1 MFVLESL
8 PIFWRVVYVIR
19 KSVDFIHNF
28 ADSQQLKYLIILDD
42 METIGFK
49 VLNAWK
55 HYQVWKRWISS
66 HPDVRFLKT

>member
-28 ADSQQLKYLIILDD
+28 ADSQQLKHLIILDH
-42 METIGFK
+42 METVGFK
-49 VLNAWK
+49 VLNA
-55 HYQVWKRWISS
+55 
-66 HPDVRFLKT
+66 

>member
-28 ADSQQLKYLIILDD
+28 ADSQQLKYLIILDH
-42 METIGFK
+42 METVGFK
-49 VLNAWK
+49 ILNA
-55 HYQVWKRWISS
+55 
-66 HPDVRFLKT
+66 